1 MTSPPV
7 SLVAA
12 PDECEGA
19 ALPEPEGEPEDG
31 VEPPLVGVLPPKV
44 GVEPPEVAGGAEV
57 AGGVEPPVVGAA
69 PPLVCPETLSD
80 TEVLMQLVSEPL
92 ATSTGALCAI
102 VPVLSFKFKMNCV
115 FP

>member
-19 ALPEPEGEPEDG
+19 ALPELVGEPEDG
-31 VEPPLVGVLPPKV
+31 VELPLVGVLPPEV
-44 GVEPPEVAGGAEV
+44 GVEPPDVAG
-57 AGGVEPPVVGAA
+57 GGVEPPDVGAA
-69 PPLVCPETLSD
+69 PPLVCPEALSE

-92 ATSTGALCAI
+92 ATSTAALCAI
-102 VPVLSFKFKMNCV
+102 VPVLSFKFRMNCV